1 MKVPD
6 YIRGSIAPTFTVF
19 KDDGALDDAGQRRFM
34 DFLFERGAISAF
46 FVRSG
51 MGQMYAFDKE
61 DVKRIARNVCPH
73 MKGKAPVLI
82 GCSGIWDRNYDKRP
96 DPDVYLSDAIELSR
110 YAADLGA
117 DGVVH
122 TMPEAL
128 LPRDGE
134 SVDDLIMRYFTA
146 VCEAVPEAPVLI
158 YQAPNT
164 REEYCVT
171 QERIA
176 RLADLDNLVGMKV
189 SSVNGHYIFDLIRAV
204 RGKTF
209 GFIVGAETVF
219 YAGLVAGARACI
231 GQGAALNPQIIQ
243 AVLDRF
249 LEGDIEGAAQAQED
263 VNELVNICP
272 NAVDFMKRYATE
284 HGCAVGLHARSA
296 GGNPYMKDRVLM
308 SDADYL
314 AYKARYDELLER
326 YL

>member
-51 MGQMYAFDKE
+51 MGQMYAFNKE
-61 DVKRIARNVCPH
+61 DVKQITRNVCPH
-73 MKGKAPVLI
+73 MRGKAPVLI

-96 DPDVYLSDAIELSR
+96 DPGVFLSDAIELSR
-110 YAADLGA
+110 YAADYGA

-128 LPRDGE
+128 LPHDGE
-134 SVDDLIMRYFTA
+134 SIDDLIMRYFTA
-146 VCEAVPEAPVLI
+146 VCEAVPETPVLI
-158 YQAPNT
+158 YQPPNT

-176 RLADLDNLVGMKV
+176 RLADLGNLVGIKV

-204 RGKTF
+204 RGNMF

-231 GQGAALNPQIIQ
+231 GQGATLNPQIIQ

-284 HGCAVGLHARSA
+284 HGYAVGLHARSA
-296 GGNPYMKDRVLM
+296 AGNPYMNDRVPM
-308 SDADYL
+308 SDADYF
-314 AYKARYDELLER
+314 AYKARYEELLER